1 MDAQTKDKVEEIEL
15 EVWSTENV
23 DQPVPEANWYIIRV
37 DKEKFTVEFSCLTG
51 REILILAGKEPPE
64 EFELLEILQGNE
76 PKPVKQDQKVD
87 FRRPGV
93 ERFVTL
99 PLDQTDG

>member
-1 MDAQTKDKVEEIEL
+1 MDAQTKDKIEEIEL
-15 EVWSTENV
+15 EVWSAENA
-23 DQPVPEANWYIIRV
+23 DQPAPKADRYIIRV
-37 DKEKFTVEFSCLTG
+37 DKEKFTVEVPCMTG

-64 EFELLEILQGNE
+64 QFELLEKIHGNE
-76 PKPVKQDQKVD
+76 PKPVKLDQKVD
-87 FRRPGV
+87 FQRPGV